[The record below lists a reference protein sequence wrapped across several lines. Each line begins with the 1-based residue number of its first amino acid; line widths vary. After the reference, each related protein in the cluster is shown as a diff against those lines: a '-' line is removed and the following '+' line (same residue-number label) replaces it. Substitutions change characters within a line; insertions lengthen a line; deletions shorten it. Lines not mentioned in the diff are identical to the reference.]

1 MLDNLR
7 ENFKQ
12 FIDYGKEYRIAA
24 PRWIDLSETITLED
38 IAGLIQS
45 PLSSADTA
53 PPSDDELQRFAIEMG
68 TNFWRLQRRL
78 IAQSEVLPEMKRM
91 ARDLESMGDALKQA
105 GLEIKDHT
113 GEYYDGH
120 MALRVIAFQPTAG
133 ITREIIT
140 ETIKPT
146 IYRNDTI
153 VQIGEV
159 IVAVSEPAAK
169 AS

>member
-91 ARDLESMGDALKQA
+91 ARDLESMGDALQQA
-105 GLEIKDHT
+105 

>member
-12 FIDYGKEYRIAA
+12 YIYYGKEYRIAA
-24 PRWIDLSETITLED
+24 PQWFNLSENITLED
-38 IAGLIQS
+38 IADLLQS
-45 PLSSADTA
+45 PHASADSS
-53 PPSDDELQRFAIEMG
+53 PGDDELQRLAIEMG

-78 IAQSEVLPEMKRM
+78 IAQSEIPPEMKRM

-120 MALRVIAFQPTAG
+120 MALKVIAFQPTVG

-146 IYRNDTI
+146 IYRNDSM
-153 VQIGEV
+153 VQMGEV